1 MVRSLLIRGMLVGV
15 LAGLLTFAFAR
26 VFGEPQIDLA
36 IGFEDHVHHMAGEAA
51 EPELV
56 SRQVQ
61 STFGLLTGVLVYGC
75 ALGGIFSLVFTY
87 AYGRIGKLSPRGTAA
102 LLAIAG
108 FVAVILV
115 PQIKYPANPPSI
127 GNPETIGE
135 RTALYFA
142 MTVISLI
149 AMVAAYNAGR
159 GLLSRLGGWNAAL
172 AGAAVYVLVV
182 AVAMVVLP
190 PVNEVPAEFSAVL
203 LWNFRIA
210 SIGMQIVMWATLGL
224 GFGALSV
231 AALAKQ
237 RQGAA
242 SRQSHRPV

>member
-1 MVRSLLIRGMLVGV
+1 
-15 LAGLLTFAFAR
+15 
-26 VFGEPQIDLA
+26 
-36 IGFEDHVHHMAGEAA
+36 
-51 EPELV
+51 
-56 SRQVQ
+56 
-61 STFGLLTGVLVYGC
+61 
-75 ALGGIFSLVFTY
+75 Y
-87 AYGRIGKLSPRGTAA
+87 AYGRIGRLSPRATAA

-142 MTVISLI
+142 MIVISLI
-149 AMVAAYNAGR
+149 AMAAAYNAGR
-159 GLLSRLGGWNAAL
+159 GLLTRLGGWNAAL

-182 AVAMVVLP
+182 AAAMVVLP

-210 SIGMQIVMWATLGL
+210 AIGMQIVMWATLGL

-231 AALAKQ
+231 DALSK
-237 RQGAA
+237 
-242 SRQSHRPV
+242 RPHGVPSGPARRPL